1 MAAILAEDI
10 YKWMLL
16 NVIGRFP
23 IQISLKFVPM
33 SPVDNKLALVQV
45 MASRSTGEQP
55 LPEPIMPQFTNTYMR
70 HSGMEGW
77 CGDELK
83 AI

>member
-1 MAAILAEDI
+1 
-10 YKWMLL
+10 
-16 NVIGRFP
+16 
-23 IQISLKFVPM
+23 M

-55 LPEPIMPQFTNTYMR
+55 LPEPMMPQLTNTYMR
-70 HSGMEGW
+70 HSGVEGW